1 LENDVITLLT
11 QANPALPLFMY
22 AHSMGGLTTIKLLLD
37 RPQLKISGCILTS
50 PLLGIPKDRRI
61 SGPKMFIVKQ
71 LGDDL

>member
-1 LENDVITLLT
+1 
-11 QANPALPLFMY
+11 MY